1 MPTVNEILKQSGLT
15 DEQIAALDAKA
26 ITAFTGVLTT
36 AEQERQNAQQS
47 AEKAAQERKDAQ
59 QAAEKAEQDRKD
71 AAAAKEAAEIAQRSN
86 AEFYDKE
93 IAPAL
98 NNWGTEK
105 ANLEA
110 QAAFY
115 RAQNE
120 AARAAG
126 FVPTEAPSYKPQ
138 EATTQQRD
146 AQGRYVAGA
155 PGSTPGSPT
164 FTMEDVRNGLGSTLG
179 TLTDIQWKYQRL
191 FNEPLPISPTQ
202 LVREAEAQRLDPVAY
217 AEKRFNFQ
225 AREQEIQR
233 KAAEEH
239 DAKIRAEASAPYE
252 AKLKEAEEAR
262 QKAIAETDRK
272 WAEKVGSNPD
282 VRISEP
288 SRFADVARA
297 VKANERPD
305 PLSLNES
312 QRRQATSQAIRQEI
326 SETAAA

>member
-1 MPTVNEILKQSGLT
+1 MPTVHEILKQSGLS
-15 DEQIAALDAKA
+15 DEQIAAMDAKA

-36 AEQERQNAQQS
+36 AEQERQ
-47 AEKAAQERKDAQ
+47 AAQESVTKAEQERQAAQ
-59 QAAEKAEQDRKD
+59 QAVEKAEQERQA
-71 AAAAKEAAEIAQRSN
+71 AAAAKEAAELAQRSN
-86 AEFYDKE
+86 AQFYDTE

-126 FVPTEAPSYKPQ
+126 FVPTEAPNYQPQ
-138 EATTQQRD
+138 NPAAQTQPQRD

-164 FTMEDVRNGLGSTLG
+164 FTMQDVRDGLGTTLG

-225 AREQEIQR
+225 AREQEMQR
-233 KAAEEH
+233 KTAEEH
-239 DAKIRAEASAPYE
+239 DAKIRAEAAAPYE
-252 AKLKEAEEAR
+252 ARL
-262 QKAIAETDRK
+262 
-272 WAEKVGSNPD
+272 
-282 VRISEP
+282 
-288 SRFADVARA
+288 
-297 VKANERPD
+297 
-305 PLSLNES
+305 
-312 QRRQATSQAIRQEI
+312 
-326 SETAAA
+326 